1 MDGQKMEET
10 KETKRRL
17 QAYLEYCLTQRY
29 LGILKRIYEENYTVM
44 AMRIERILENGEST
58 QILQDR
64 MVRLTEEHK
73 RGGRSDPSPKDSGT
87 ERKGRHRSLKFKML
101 FKFQVKSKFVYKF
114 IFQLYWLVYAA
125 FIFNSL
131 A

>member
-44 AMRIERILENGEST
+44 AIRIERILENGEST

-64 MVRLTEEHK
+64 MVRLTEEPIMSRLWLK
-73 RGGRSDPSPKDSGT
+73 SRKKIRDLYIKEVVDQTLRQKIAAQKGKDDT
-87 ERKGRHRSLKFKML
+87 E
-101 FKFQVKSKFVYKF
+101 
-114 IFQLYWLVYAA
+114 A
-125 FIFNSL
+125 
-131 A
+131 

>member
-1 MDGQKMEET
+1 MDGQKMEGT

-17 QAYLEYCLTQRY
+17 PAHLEYCLIQRY

-64 MVRLTEEHK
+64 MVRLTEEPIMSRLWLK
-73 RGGRSDPSPKDSGT
+73 SRKKIRDLYIKEVVDQTLRQKIAAQKGKDDT
-87 ERKGRHRSLKFKML
+87 E
-101 FKFQVKSKFVYKF
+101 
-114 IFQLYWLVYAA
+114 A
-125 FIFNSL
+125 
-131 A
+131 

>member
-1 MDGQKMEET
+1 MDGQKMEEA
-10 KETKRRL
+10 KETKRKMP
-17 QAYLEYCLTQRY
+17 AYLEYCLTQRY

-64 MVRLTEEHK
+64 MVRLTEEPMMNRLWFK
-73 RGGRSDPSPKDSGT
+73 SR
-87 ERKGRHRSLKFKML
+87 RKIRD
-101 FKFQVKSKFVYKF
+101 
-114 IFQLYWLVYAA
+114 LYIKAVVDQALRQKAA
-125 FIFNSL
+125 EEEQDDTK